1 MKTIDDARSI
11 VQRNH
16 AAREYHYKCRRRQ
29 TAKWD
34 RIARN
39 CLAVSLLFM
48 AVVLLVGWSL

>member
-1 MKTIDDARSI
+1 MRTIEDSRGLI
-11 VQRNH
+11 YRNH
-16 AAREYHYKCRRRQ
+16 DAREYHYKCRRRQ

-39 CLAVSLLFM
+39 CLAASLLFM

>member
-1 MKTIDDARSI
+1 MKMIEESRSLLE
-11 VQRNH
+11 RNH
-16 AAREYHYKCRRRQ
+16 DAREYSYKCRRRQ
-29 TAKWD
+29 SAKWD

>member
-1 MKTIDDARSI
+1 MRTIEDSRGLI
-11 VQRNH
+11 YRNH
-16 AAREYHYKCRRRQ
+16 DAREYHYKCRRRQ

-39 CLAVSLLFM
+39 CLSVSLLFM

>member
-39 CLAVSLLFM
+39 CLSMSLLFM

>member
-1 MKTIDDARSI
+1 MKTIEDSRNLI
-11 VQRNH
+11 MRNH
-16 AAREYHYKCRRRQ
+16 DAREYSYKCRRRQ
-29 TAKWD
+29 TEKWD